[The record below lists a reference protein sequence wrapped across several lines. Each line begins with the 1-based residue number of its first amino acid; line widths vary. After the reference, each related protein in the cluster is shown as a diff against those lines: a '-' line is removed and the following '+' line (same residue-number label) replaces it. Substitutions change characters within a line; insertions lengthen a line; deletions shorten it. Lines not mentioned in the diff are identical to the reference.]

1 MGTLTLSLSHP
12 QSVERFE
19 AWAQQFLCEQGYWSS
34 DIEQLC
40 MQQAHSMGVHRLDA
54 PGLALRAKDSAPVR
68 EAFAE
73 AARNMPH
80 QLWFEL
86 NPPLLFRAVVVVD
99 NSDSTHAHSEAILAY
114 LQLLE
119 QEVGS
124 SGVLD
129 FWAWD
134 VPVENRSVFS
144 RHRFAN
150 ASLFGPV
157 WKRLKEQLKCGAYT
171 HAIVLGSGRLF
182 DLEDYVG
189 DEHLEQVLFVPV
201 ENGLTGGV
209 VPERWLNAQQ
219 IANALA
225 PGPTSILVGAP
236 GVLPVW
242 WDNPNYWW
250 NGERLELRAQS
261 NGQLA
266 SARLRSGWLCAGES
280 VPSACSTPAKSGEEQ
295 ALPICVLPT
304 QESKMVGGFKATVS
318 NGNREVVLPLGSC
331 ESNGKGHSL
340 RRYRFDNGAWISSSH
355 GVQAKEETHATAS
368 R

>member
-19 AWAQQFLCEQGYWSS
+19 AWAQQFLCEQGYWSG

-40 MQQAHSMGVHRLDA
+40 MQQARSLGVHRLDA
-54 PGLALRAKDSAPVR
+54 PDLALRAKDSVPVR
-68 EAFAE
+68 EAFAK

-99 NSDSTHAHSEAILAY
+99 NSDSAHTHSEAILAF

-134 VPVENRSVFS
+134 VPVENRSAFS

-157 WKRLKEQLKCGAYT
+157 WKKLKERLECGAYT
-171 HAIVLGSGRLF
+171 HAIVVGSGRLF

-189 DEHLEQVLFVPV
+189 DECLEQVFLC
-201 ENGLTGGV
+201 
-209 VPERWLNAQQ
+209 RW
-219 IANALA
+219 
-225 PGPTSILVGAP
+225 
-236 GVLPVW
+236 
-242 WDNPNYWW
+242 
-250 NGERLELRAQS
+250 
-261 NGQLA
+261 
-266 SARLRSGWLCAGES
+266 
-280 VPSACSTPAKSGEEQ
+280 
-295 ALPICVLPT
+295 
-304 QESKMVGGFKATVS
+304 KA
-318 NGNREVVLPLGSC
+318 E
-331 ESNGKGHSL
+331 
-340 RRYRFDNGAWISSSH
+340 
-355 GVQAKEETHATAS
+355 
-368 R
+368 